1 MKLRLVYGR
10 SGSGKSYLC
19 EQEIKEQLKKEGSE
33 RLILLVP
40 EQFTLQAEK
49 SLIKATGKE
58 GIMRAE
64 VLSFGRMAYRIFN
77 EVGGIAQSHIQR
89 AGKCMLLY
97 QVMDSLKDELSVFA
111 KAANQQGFVDTLV
124 DTFAEFK
131 RYHVTPERLKKA
143 KDKVKDNAF
152 LQEKIQDIS
161 VIYQNF
167 EQTLQGRYIDAE
179 DDLTLLADKLP
190 RSEQFDHAHI
200 WIDAFSGFTPQEY
213 SVIEQLIK
221 KVSRVTVCLCSDCL
235 IDEQGIDSTEVFA
248 PTKWAAKKLLDI
260 AVGIGAHIEKPVA
273 MSTRPIYRF
282 WDNEELAH
290 LEKYFF
296 SFPHT
301 SYTKPTEKIGMFSA
315 VNLYSEVEDTARDIV
330 RLCREEKL
338 RYRQL
343 GVITRDLAAYE
354 ELITAIFRQ
363 YDIPFFIDTKKEVK
377 SHPLVLLI
385 LSALDI
391 FVYHWSYAAVFRY
404 LKTGLTDIL
413 REEIDIIENYVL
425 ETGIRGVTK
434 WTKKETWNAYVNP
447 RIQQEPSEY
456 QKEQMAKINEIR
468 QKIITPLTQFYESTK
483 GKKTILDMCTAVH
496 TFLCEL
502 GVPER
507 IEKKVESFRQMGEL
521 NLANQYEQIWHL
533 LMDVLNQMVDTM
545 GEQRITMKQ
554 YKTFFSIGLEQ
565 CQLGLIPP
573 ALDQVFVGSVERSRN
588 QGLKTLYVL
597 GVNDGVFPAVNN
609 EEGILSDAD
618 RHYLKQEGLE
628 LAPDTRAQAFE
639 EQFLI
644 YKTLTSVNGY
654 LRLSYPIADLEGR
667 ALRPSVIIA
676 RMKKIFANIKERSN
690 IVIDKSDEAQYEMI
704 STPQPTFNQM
714 VMQMHHRIEGQEV
727 NPVWW
732 GVYGWFCSQDD
743 WKHKCQMALSGIF
756 YTNEVKAVPSKK
768 IKKLYG
774 SPIYTSISRMEQFA
788 SCPFSHY
795 VKYGL
800 KAKERKTFTLRAPDL
815 GSFMHDVLEMFFKCV
830 KAKEISWEEI
840 TKEWCV
846 QTVSEIVDQMLT
858 DMSHQILNSSKR
870 YHYIAGRLKRI
881 LARAVWVIT
890 VHIQKSGFEPIGH
903 EMAFGDSGDFAP
915 IDIMLSTGEKIK
927 LVGRID
933 RVDALKTEEGSYL
946 RIIDYK
952 SGNRSFAL
960 SDVYYGLQIQLITYL
975 DALWEQ
981 GGAQLPPPILPGG
994 MLYFKMDDPIV
1005 KGDIRAT
1012 EQEIEQQIMKQLKMK
1027 GLLLADVKLV
1037 KEMDHD
1043 IAGESMI
1050 IPARLNKGDVLGK
1063 TSSVATEK
1071 QFELLRGHVKR
1082 LLAQL
1087 GEEMLRGD
1095 VAIRPYKKGQHTSC
1109 TYCEYS
1115 AVCQFEPMLHKEG
1128 YRILNDLKEEQ
1139 VWKMIE
1145 SQGTVLQAGNRKFC
1159 PSSKKGQGFRSV

>member
-1 MKLRLVYGR
+1 MNLRLVYGR

-19 EQEIKEQLKKEGSE
+19 EQEIKEKLKKEDST

-40 EQFTLQAEK
+40 EQFTLQVEK

-97 QVMDSLKDELSVFA
+97 HVIDNLKEDLKVFRR
-111 KAANQQGFVDTLV
+111 AAHQQGFVDTLV

-131 RYHVTPERLKKA
+131 RYHVTPARLEKA
-143 KDKVKDNAF
+143 KEQANGDAF
-152 LQEKIQDIS
+152 LQDKLQDIS
-161 VIYQNF
+161 MIYQHF
-167 EQTLQGRYIDAE
+167 EQALQGRYIDAE
-179 DDLTLLADKLP
+179 DDLTLLAEKL
-190 RSEQFDHAHI
+190 SLSKQFEGAHI

-213 SVIEQLIK
+213 GVIEQLTK
-221 KVSRVTVCLCSDCL
+221 KVKRITVCLCSDCL
-235 IDEQGIDSTEVFA
+235 IDEKGIDTTEVFA
-248 PTKWAAKKLLDI
+248 PTKWAAKKLLDM
-260 AVGIGAHIEKPVA
+260 ADRIGAKIEKPVA
-273 MSTRPIYRF
+273 MTATPIYRF
-282 WDNEELAH
+282 REKEELAH

-296 SFPHT
+296 LFPYT
-301 SYTKPTEKIGMFSA
+301 PYTKPTEKIGLFSA

-330 RLCREEKL
+330 RLCRDEKL
-338 RYRQL
+338 RYREV

-354 ELITAIFRQ
+354 KLITAIFRQ
-363 YDIPFFIDTKKEVK
+363 YDIPFFIDTKKEVT

-391 FVYHWSYAAVFRY
+391 FIYHWSYESVFRY
-404 LKTGLTDIL
+404 LKTGLTDIT

-425 ETGIRGVTK
+425 ETGVRGLTR
-434 WTKKETWNAYVNP
+434 WTKQEMWKVYINPSKEQAL
-447 RIQQEPSEY
+447 SEY
-456 QKEQMAKINEIR
+456 QKAQIEKINDIR
-468 QKIITPLTQFYESTK
+468 QKIIKPLIGFRENTK
-483 GKKTILDMCTAVH
+483 GKKTIVEMCTAVY
-496 TFLCEL
+496 TFLCDM

-507 IEKKVESFRQMGEL
+507 IQKKVETFREIGEL

-533 LMDVLNQMVDTM
+533 ILDVLNQMVETM

-554 YKTFFSIGLEQ
+554 YKTFFSVGLEQ
-565 CQLGLIPP
+565 CQVGLIPP
-573 ALDQVFVGSVERSRN
+573 ALDQVFVGSVERSRS
-588 QGLKTLYVL
+588 QGLKALYVL

-667 ALRPSVIIA
+667 ALRPSVIIS
-676 RMKKIFANIKERSN
+676 RMKKIFNNIYERSN
-690 IVIDKSDEAQYEMI
+690 VIITQSDAAQYELV
-704 STPQPTFNQM
+704 SAPKPTFNEM
-714 VMQMHHRIEGQEV
+714 VMQMRHMAEGQEI

-732 GVYGWFCSQDD
+732 EVYRWFYANDA
-743 WKHKCQMALSGIF
+743 WKHKCDMALSGLF
-756 YTNEVKAVPSKK
+756 YTNETKLVPSNK
-768 IKKLYG
+768 IKQLYG
-774 SPIYTSISRMEQFA
+774 SPTYTSVSRMEKFA
-788 SCPFSHY
+788 SCPFSY
-795 VKYGL
+795 YLKYGL
-800 KAKERKTFTLRAPDL
+800 QAKERKTFTLKAPDL
-815 GSFMHDVLEMFFKCV
+815 GTFMHDVLEMFFRRV
-830 KAKEISWEEI
+830 KAKELHWEEI
-840 TKEWCV
+840 TQACCIQMV
-846 QTVSEIVDQMLT
+846 GEIVDEMLEA
-858 DMSHQILNSSKR
+858 MSQQILNSSKR
-870 YHYIAGRLKRI
+870 YQYIAGRLKRI
-881 LARAVWVIT
+881 LSRAVWVAVI
-890 VHIQKSGFEPIGH
+890 HIQKSGFEPVGH
-903 EMAFGDSGDFAP
+903 EMAFGDNGDFAP
-915 IDIMLSTGEKIK
+915 IDITLSTGEKIK

-933 RVDALKTEEGSYL
+933 RVDALKTQEGSYL

-952 SGNRSFAL
+952 SGNRAFAL

-981 GGAQLPPPILPGG
+981 GDAQLPSPILPGG

-1005 KGDIRAT
+1005 KGDIRAA
-1012 EQEIEQQIMKQLKMK
+1012 EQEIKKQIMKQLKMK
-1027 GLLLADVKLV
+1027 GLLLADVNLV
-1037 KEMDHD
+1037 KEMDHE

-1050 IPARLNKGDVLGK
+1050 IPARLNKGDLLGK

-1082 LLAQL
+1082 LLTQL
-1087 GEEMLRGD
+1087 GEEMLKGD
-1095 VAIRPYKKGQHTSC
+1095 VAIKPFKKGKHTSC
-1109 TYCEYS
+1109 TYCEYG

-1128 YRILNDLKEEQ
+1128 YRILSDLKDEQ
-1139 VWKMIE
+1139 VWKILSE
-1145 SQGTVLQAGNRKFC
+1145 NIQ
-1159 PSSKKGQGFRSV
+1159 KGDGADE